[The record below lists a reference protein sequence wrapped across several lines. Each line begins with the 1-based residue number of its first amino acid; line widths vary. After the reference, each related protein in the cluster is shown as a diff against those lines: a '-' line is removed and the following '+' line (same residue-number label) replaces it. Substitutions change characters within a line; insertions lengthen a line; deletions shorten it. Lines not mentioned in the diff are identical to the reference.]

1 MAVRVFDLTTPQSSR
16 VDALQAPPRRRQLR
30 RIKQRYAIIGIVSLA
45 VPFFAALVALG
56 VAH

>member
-1 MAVRVFDLTTPQSSR
+1 MAVRVFDLTTPQSTR

-45 VPFFAALVALG
+45 IPFFAALVALG